1 MPSQSIN
8 RFAKAILESRR
19 FLDPAG
25 LLLPKELLET
35 QVYIGLNDANTKKQE
50 RETESYLEILKKA
63 CADHGVPFSFDVIN
77 GGYIHDDGEFTEE
90 NTVILT
96 FIDVDQEAID
106 EIARDLCR
114 LFNQESVLITT
125 GRILVRSVSASND

>member
-90 NTVILT
+90 NTIILT